1 MQRRWW
7 SWVGAVMTMALSLRF
22 VLTRLRPVVLRPT
35 ADATGELR
43 GDDTAL
49 GVRRL
54 IVSDLHLGGGDRL
67 DDFNADS
74 QLVEFI
80 QLYAMTEPTELIL
93 AGDTFEFLQVTLS
106 DVPDFEWTGRAA
118 QRRLE
123 AIIAAHPLVIQAL
136 AGFVRK
142 PGNYLTLLIGNH
154 DFELHY
160 QTAKN
165 LLRQRFGL
173 APEDERLRFCT
184 RYVGDGM
191 FIEHGNQ
198 FEPWNSF
205 VRFEGISQPFELVR
219 GTFAVKSVINP
230 LERSPLPVAPFIDN
244 VKPSSAFLWH
254 LLSVAHLRDWQVVR
268 FVTHGVVLAVRS
280 MLVPLAYRRSETLNE
295 SATTVRH
302 LVNQRRLRQALDTVR
317 RVTEGRSQRQ
327 RETVPPYL
335 MAHIERESRRQ
346 LLREVREFNVAVL
359 REMVKIA
366 HDTSYQDTV
375 LFICGH
381 THMAQHVIMN
391 ERQTYINVGT
401 WTDVVIDLTTGRRQN
416 QRCPFLSVRYDAKG
430 NLVNEFLVWRSPH
443 TPPTPW
449 SPESIGRPRLL
460 QRTQN
465 PVPFATDGVTITAWN
480 NEGESE

>member
-7 SWVGAVMTMALSLRF
+7 SWIGAVMTMALSLRF

-35 ADATGELR
+35 ADATGELL

-74 QLVEFI
+74 QLVDFV

-106 DVPDFEWTGRAA
+106 DVPDFEWTGQAA
-118 QRRLE
+118 QRRLD
-123 AIIAAHPLVIQAL
+123 AIMAAHPQVIQAL
-136 AGFVRK
+136 AAFVRK
-142 PGNYLTLLIGNH
+142 PGNYLTIMIGNH

-160 QTAKN
+160 QTAKK
-165 LLRQRFGL
+165 LLRQKLGL
-173 APEDERLRFCT
+173 DPADERLRFCT
-184 RYVGDGM
+184 RYFGDGM

-230 LERSPLPVAPFIDN
+230 LERSPLPLAPLIDN

-268 FVTHGVVLAVRS
+268 FVTRGVVMAIRS

-302 LVNQRRLRQALDTVR
+302 LENQRRLRRALDTVR
-317 RVTEGRSQRQ
+317 RVSEGRATRQ

-366 HDTSYQDTV
+366 HNTTYQDTV

-381 THMAQHVIMN
+381 THMAQQVIMN

-401 WTDVVIDLTTGRRQN
+401 WTDVVTDLTTGRRQN
-416 QRCPFLSVRYDAKG
+416 QRCPFLSVRYDPKG
-430 NLVNEFLVWRSPH
+430 NVVHEFLVWRNPN

-460 QRTQN
+460 RRTQN
-465 PVPFATDGVTITAWN
+465 PVRFATDGVTITSWN
-480 NEGESE
+480 NEGETE

>member
-7 SWVGAVMTMALSLRF
+7 SWIGAVMTMVLSLRF

-35 ADATGELR
+35 ADATGELL
-43 GDDTAL
+43 GDDTAF

-74 QLVEFI
+74 QFVDFV

-93 AGDTFEFLQVTLS
+93 AGDTFEFLQVTLN
-106 DVPDFEWTGRAA
+106 DVPDFEWTGRSA
-118 QRRLE
+118 QRRLA
-123 AIIAAHPLVIQAL
+123 AIIAAHPLVIQVL
-136 AGFVRK
+136 ATFVRK
-142 PGNYLTLLIGNH
+142 RGNYLTFVIGNH

-165 LLRQRFGL
+165 LLRQKLGL

-184 RYVGDGM
+184 RYFGDGM

-230 LERSPLPVAPFIDN
+230 LERSPLPVAPYIDN
-244 VKPSSAFLWH
+244 VKPSSAFLWY
-254 LLSVAHLRDWQVVR
+254 LLSLAQLRDLQVVR
-268 FVTHGVVLAVRS
+268 FVAHGVILTVRS

-302 LVNQRRLRQALDTVR
+302 LENQRRLRRALDTVR
-317 RVTEGRSQRQ
+317 RVIERRTARQ

-346 LLREVREFNVAVL
+346 LIREVREFNVTVL
-359 REMVKIA
+359 HEMVKIA
-366 HDTSYQDTV
+366 HDKTYQDTV

-381 THMAQHVIMN
+381 THVAQQVIMN
-391 ERQTYINVGT
+391 ERQTYVNLGT
-401 WTDVVIDLTTGRRQN
+401 WTDVITDLNTGRRQN
-416 QRCPFLSVRYDAKG
+416 QRCPFLSVRYDQEG
-430 NLVNEFLVWRSPH
+430 NVIHEFLVWRSPNI
-443 TPPTPW
+443 PPTLW
-449 SPESIGRPRLL
+449 SPESIGRPRLV
-460 QRTQN
+460 RRSQN
-465 PVPFATDGVTITAWN
+465 PARFATDGVTITSWK
-480 NEGESE
+480 NEGETE